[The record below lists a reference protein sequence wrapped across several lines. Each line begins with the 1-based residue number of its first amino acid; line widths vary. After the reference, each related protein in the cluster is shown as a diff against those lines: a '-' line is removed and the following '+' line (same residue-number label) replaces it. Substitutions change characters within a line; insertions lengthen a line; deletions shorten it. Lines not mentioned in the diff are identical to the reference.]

1 MEIPKHTRRVSHRS
15 AELQLCAPRAHR
27 YHAELELRAPCGRAG
42 VRASVFS
49 DFIFG
54 VGGSV
59 PLVFFKV
66 SLLTSAATIPLF
78 LESTLDRKHE
88 QRKNREQQ
96 QKQAQRVDLRVVAIV
111 QQVEYAHG

>member
-59 PLVFFKV
+59 PLAFFKV

-78 LESTLDRKHE
+78 LESTLLKRCNVLTV
-88 QRKNREQQ
+88 QRFKGFSRLHLE
-96 QKQAQRVDLRVVAIV
+96 
-111 QQVEYAHG
+111 